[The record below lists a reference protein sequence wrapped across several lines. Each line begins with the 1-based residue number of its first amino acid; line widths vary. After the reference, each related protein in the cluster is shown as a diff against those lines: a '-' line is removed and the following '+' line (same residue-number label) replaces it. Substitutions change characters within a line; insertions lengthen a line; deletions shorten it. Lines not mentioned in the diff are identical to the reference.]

1 MTIDEQTVNPDS
13 DYEDDVQEYEQEPE
27 PPVEASHVDILTQ

>member
-1 MTIDEQTVNPDS
+1 MTIDEHTVNPDS
-13 DYEDDVQEYEQEPE
+13 DYEDVQEYEQEPE